1 MGRFCSPLRGLTNSI
16 GPFGGSEKGGN
27 EMIILDEN
35 KLSYTTLV
43 RLANDYHYEEN
54 ELDDFI
60 EKHLF
65 DGEALVD
72 KIVDVI
78 EHGLR
83 VVDIFKNNW
92 YNIVWI
98 NIIGG

>member
-1 MGRFCSPLRGLTNSI
+1 
-16 GPFGGSEKGGN
+16 
-27 EMIILDEN
+27 MIIVDEN

-54 ELDDFI
+54 ELDEFI
-60 EKHLF
+60 EEHQF
-65 DGEALVD
+65 NGEALAD

-83 VVDIFKNNW
+83 IVDISKNN
-92 YNIVWI
+92 
-98 NIIGG
+98 